1 LRLSSSVLMA
11 ALALAS
17 LPALARPAAA
27 QSTLEKVKAQGYVR
41 CGSVER
47 PGLAQDNPNGNW
59 SGLELEIC
67 HAVAVAVLG
76 PNGKSAYHAYD
87 SDKAFDAVRQGA
99 DQLSF
104 LTFTEMA
111 AQNLTDKVLPGPA
124 VFIESH
130 DLMVEANSSV
140 VSPADLAGKGVCFM
154 NESPANESVD
164 AYFEERHIPI
174 IRHGYQEDGE
184 MYDGYAVQNCPAV
197 AGESTTLAD
206 AGLDGGINNM
216 KSRLL
221 REHLATFPIV
231 AATSLKDDAQW
242 AAIVAWTIDTL
253 KNADA
258 RASRYHADGLRAMP
272 VDSAGLGLAPDWQAQ
287 VVASVGSYAAIF
299 HRNLGEG
306 SRLKLQAGLNAAP
319 ADGGALYVVHRE

>member
-1 LRLSSSVLMA
+1 MRLSSPLLLA
-11 ALALAS
+11 ALSFAGLSAFGQ
-17 LPALARPAAA
+17 AAAA
-27 QSTLEKVKAQGYVR
+27 QTTLEKVRAQGYVQ
-41 CGSVER
+41 CGSVAR
-47 PGLAQDNPNGNW
+47 PGLAKDDDKGRW

-67 HAVAVAVLG
+67 RAVAVAVFG
-76 PNGKSAYHAYD
+76 PGGKYGFHEYD
-87 SDKAFDAVRQGA
+87 SDKAFDSVRQGA

-111 AQNLTDKVLPGPA
+111 AQNLTDKVLPGPT

-130 DLMVEANSSV
+130 DLMVEANSPV
-140 VSPADLAGKGVCFM
+140 LTPADLAGKGICFM
-154 NESPANESVD
+154 NGSPANESVD
-164 AYFEERHIPI
+164 AFFEDRHIPI
-174 IRHGYQEDGE
+174 VRHGYQEDGE

-206 AGLDGGINNM
+206 AGLDGGINNL

-258 RASRYHADGLRAMP
+258 RESRYHADGLRAMP
-272 VDSAGLGLAPDWQAQ
+272 VDGAGLGLAPNWQAE
-287 VVASVGSYAAIF
+287 VVSTVGSYAAIF
-299 HRNLGEG
+299 RRTLGEG
-306 SRLKLQAGLNAAP
+306 SPLKLQAGLNAAP
-319 ADGGALYVVHRE
+319 ADGGALYVAHRE